1 MHLCLYPIEWAD
13 IISLLRLGHE
23 INLRVMSSAAK
34 KNCSLFYSL
43 FARCQ
48 SLARR
53 FVNVNLSGWVIYM
66 QPLSHKRRKINATWS
81 FEYGYRSFSLVSC
94 PWPYLILRAR
104 VRSWASLSSERSP
117 INLGQIHPLRLVK
130 GMLSMRWYKATLLQ
144 TGFSFSLSLPPPLFL
159 FHSFLFDSSNIINT
173 KGTR

>member
-1 MHLCLYPIEWAD
+1 MIETIWIIKSALSVSISIERTD
-13 IISLLRLGHE
+13 IISLRRLDHE

-48 SLARR
+48 SLAGR

-66 QPLSHKRRKINATWS
+66 QPLSHKKINATWS
-81 FEYGYRSFSLVSC
+81 FKYGYRSFSLAVSC
-94 PWPYLILRAR
+94 PWPYLILCAR
-104 VRSWASLSSERSP
+104 VRLWASLSSERSP

-130 GMLSMRWYKATLLQ
+130 GMLSMRWYKATLL
-144 TGFSFSLSLPPPLFL
+144 
-159 FHSFLFDSSNIINT
+159 
-173 KGTR
+173 